1 MIGQTLGHYR
11 IIEKIGAGGM
21 GAVYRAHDDHL
32 DREVAVKVLAV
43 NTLTDK
49 AARDRFHKEALALS
63 KLSHPNVATIF
74 DFDTEQDVD
83 FLAMELI
90 LGSPLSCMLAAG
102 PLDEAGVLKL
112 GMQTRRRVGGGSRAW
127 SPSSGSQ
134 AGESDCDARWAPQ
147 DSRLWSCYAAQTSRR
162 NRADAHEQRNAS
174 LFRHAALYGSRTIAR
189 SAGR

>member
-11 IIEKIGAGGM
+11 IIEKIGVRGM

-112 GMQTRRRVGGGSRAW
+112 GMQLADGLAAAHAHGVLHRDLKPGNLIVTPDGRLKILDFGLATLLKPVG
-127 SPSSGSQ
+127 
-134 AGESDCDARWAPQ
+134 ETE
-147 DSRLWSCYAAQTSRR
+147 L
-162 NRADAHEQRNAS
+162 DAHQHRNAS
-174 LFRHAALYGSRTIAR
+174 LLRHAALHGSRTIAR